1 VFTTYF
7 YIVVLFFQTFL
18 AESNFQYNTKI
29 RLVNQHIASK
39 NYKEALQLIKNLQ
52 VNSIFTNNDVV
63 RIDRILSIKENKSS
77 LQADFT
83 ARNLEDRVVK
93 SLLLYQNRD
102 FENSIEF
109 TKLSLQETNST
120 DSIIKIYEIIKEK
133 IPEQKQLKSQKVN
146 VTTSSKMYLKDAMN
160 LLELMKRKE
169 KTLF

>member
-1 VFTTYF
+1 MFTTYF

-39 NYKEALQLIKNLQ
+39 NYKEALQLIKYLQ

-63 RIDRILSIKENKSS
+63 RIDRIISIKENKSS

-83 ARNLEDRVVK
+83 ARNLEDRVLK
-93 SLLLYQNRD
+93 SLLLYQNHD

-109 TKLSLQETNST
+109 TKLSLQKTNST

-146 VTTSSKMYLKDAMN
+146 VTTSNKMYLKDAMN

>member
-1 VFTTYF
+1 MFTTYF

-39 NYKEALQLIKNLQ
+39 NYKEALQLIKYLQ

>member
-39 NYKEALQLIKNLQ
+39 NYKEALQLIKYLQ

-133 IPEQKQLKSQKVN
+133 IPEQNQLKSQKVN
-146 VTTSSKMYLKDAMN
+146 VTTSNKMYLKDAMN

>member
-1 VFTTYF
+1 MFTTYF

-39 NYKEALQLIKNLQ
+39 NYKEALQLIKYLQ

-109 TKLSLQETNST
+109 TKLSLQESNST

-133 IPEQKQLKSQKVN
+133 IPEQNQLKSQKVN
-146 VTTSSKMYLKDAMN
+146 VTTSNKMYLKDAMN

>member
-39 NYKEALQLIKNLQ
+39 NYKEALQLIKYLQ

-63 RIDRILSIKENKSS
+63 RIDRIISIKENKSS

-83 ARNLEDRVVK
+83 ARNLEDRVLK
-93 SLLLYQNRD
+93 SLLLYQNHD

-109 TKLSLQETNST
+109 TKLSLQKTNST

-146 VTTSSKMYLKDAMN
+146 VTTSNKMYLKDAMN

>member
-1 VFTTYF
+1 
-7 YIVVLFFQTFL
+7 
-18 AESNFQYNTKI
+18 
-29 RLVNQHIASK
+29 
-39 NYKEALQLIKNLQ
+39 
-52 VNSIFTNNDVV
+52 
-63 RIDRILSIKENKSS
+63 
-77 LQADFT
+77 
-83 ARNLEDRVVK
+83 VK

-133 IPEQKQLKSQKVN
+133 IPEQNQLKSQKVN
-146 VTTSSKMYLKDAMN
+146 VTTSNKMYLKDAMN

>member
-1 VFTTYF
+1 MFTTYF

>member
-1 VFTTYF
+1 MFTTYF

-39 NYKEALQLIKNLQ
+39 NYKEALQLIKYLQ

-133 IPEQKQLKSQKVN
+133 IPEQNQLKSQKVN
-146 VTTSSKMYLKDAMN
+146 VTTSNKMYLKDAMN

>member
-1 VFTTYF
+1 MFTTYF

-39 NYKEALQLIKNLQ
+39 NYKEALQLIKYLQ

-77 LQADFT
+77 LQADFS

-133 IPEQKQLKSQKVN
+133 IPEQNQLKSQKVN
-146 VTTSSKMYLKDAMN
+146 VTTSNKMYLKDAMN

>member
-39 NYKEALQLIKNLQ
+39 NYKEALQLIKYLQ
-52 VNSIFTNNDVV
+52 VNSIFKNNDVV

-109 TKLSLQETNST
+109 TKLSLQESNST

-133 IPEQKQLKSQKVN
+133 IPEQNQLKSQKVN
-146 VTTSSKMYLKDAMN
+146 VTTSNKMYLKDAMN